1 VIGAS
6 PSDWPWFE
14 RFDQMFIEMFG
25 GTTKING
32 IANAIDQGVQNLHSH
47 SEVQTFEVSDDDVTQ
62 GTQEHSS
69 PAQKA
74 PVFGHGNEEEVRVPF
89 IGLDAPRSKACKLLG
104 VQGKANKRMENKRR
118 KLDAGSFTIANVIKE
133 FLEGVRDKKDE
144 DGDD

>member
-1 VIGAS
+1 
-6 PSDWPWFE
+6 
-14 RFDQMFIEMFG
+14 
-25 GTTKING
+25 
-32 IANAIDQGVQNLHSH
+32 
-47 SEVQTFEVSDDDVTQ
+47 VSDDDVTQ